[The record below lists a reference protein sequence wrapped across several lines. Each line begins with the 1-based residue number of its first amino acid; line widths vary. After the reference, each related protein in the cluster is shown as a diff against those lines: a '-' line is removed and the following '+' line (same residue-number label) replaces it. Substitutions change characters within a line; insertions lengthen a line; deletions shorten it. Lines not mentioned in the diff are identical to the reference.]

1 MSDKQQLTG
10 RNCDEHLYRVY
21 ALKENYVIKDLNA
34 KDAKELTSP
43 GVLVQARDTNGVLL
57 TYNDLVNSADLRKEL
72 TGLGPN
78 HFQNLRLERL
88 GEYELAAIEQQGVVQ
103 ELKDKN
109 AIIDM
114 HKLEDQTLNTF
125 FFKDKEELVAHLTGK
140 KKIRQYSRRTGKEIV
155 PTQYANIPCM
165 FDREI
170 VIVQDG
176 YSLGFI
182 NPLDVNDKTLP
193 CPVVGYF
200 EAFKE
205 NIEITDKETGKVS
218 EIEVSKEDNSG
229 RVVFC
234 HCISHTHKE
243 EIIITGK
250 NYRYDKYIHESGE
263 ILIYEANGME
273 SNTEEIRISI
283 EGIDTNIIKL
293 ISEKVIIEI
302 NDNKVVLPMSLSED
316 KKEIIIDATD
326 SCIGDN
332 FKLKITISEGA
343 LEGISK
349 DGNRVINDEKIFTA
363 MVEKPV
369 NLVNP
374 TMTGFIDTFSQSFK
388 PYQPY
393 EFGYYL
399 NVNIGDAKNA
409 VIEIQDEDGNTVAT
423 KTAENGKNSIFITD
437 DNGKS
442 LGKHIYK
449 AIMTYTFDNK
459 NGTPIEVV
467 DNILISDLNAPTI
480 SLSTQVPAGKYDRV
494 GDVVQFNAFVTINKN
509 DAEDLKLTIKSD
521 KNVCIVKDDVVNGKN
536 DIMGLEITY
545 YEGEEIEPDH
555 FPIYAVLEY
564 TLDGIKSSIRAWH
577 AFGLSP
583 RGIVAVYLDN
593 TIPSPL
599 PIGINF
605 DMNLRVFVTKYDK
618 DEDLKSIEIFDNKE
632 KIYSTT
638 SVVEYRNVI
647 NVLSVKGIDEKERVY
662 KIVLTYE
669 LNGKTKTRE
678 NMLVVKTQQ

>member
-34 KDAKELTSP
+34 KDDKELTSP

-88 GEYELAAIEQQGVVQ
+88 GEYELAAVEQQGMVQ

-140 KKIRQYSRRTGKEIV
+140 KKIRQYSRRTGKEII

-229 RVVFC
+229 RVIFC
-234 HCISHTHKE
+234 HCVSHGHTE
-243 EIIITGK
+243 EIIITGR

-283 EGIDTNIIKL
+283 EGIDANITKL

-302 NDNKVVLPMSLSED
+302 NHHKVVLPISLSED

-332 FKLKITISEGA
+332 FRLKITISKGA

-349 DGNRVINDEKIFTA
+349 DGNRVVNDEKIFTA
-363 MVEKPV
+363 MVEKP
-369 NLVNP
+369 LVPP

-393 EFGYYL
+393 EFSYDL
-399 NVNIGDAKNA
+399 NVKIGDAENA

-423 KTAENGKNSIFITD
+423 KTAENGKNYIRIID
-437 DNGKS
+437 NNGKS
-442 LGKHIYK
+442 LGKHVYK

-459 NGTPIEVV
+459 NGTPIEVI
-467 DNILISDLNAPTI
+467 DNILISDLNIPTMSI
-480 SLSTQVPAGKYDRV
+480 ALQTINKWDKIGNIVP
-494 GDVVQFNAFVTINKN
+494 FNMFVTIDKN

-521 KNVCIVKDDVVNGKN
+521 KRICIVKDDVVNGEN
-536 DIMGLEITY
+536 DFMGLEIVY
-545 YEGEEIEPDH
+545 NEDERIEDGS
-555 FPIYAVLEY
+555 FPIYAILEY
-564 TLDGIKSSIRAWH
+564 TLDGIKSSICVEHGFILQRR
-577 AFGLSP
+577 GLFTS
-583 RGIVAVYLDN
+583 RLEN

-599 PIGINF
+599 PVGINF
-605 DMNLRVFVTKYDK
+605 DMSLCIFITKDNN

-638 SVVEYRNVI
+638 SVVEGDNHI
-647 NVLSVKGIDEKERVY
+647 DVLSVKGINEKECVY
-662 KIVLTYE
+662 KSILTYE